1 MTEILEYT
9 SQISCWRRVAQ
20 IQEPFE
26 GGFDGKEYWKNKILK
41 YDVLKECWAAETE
54 VGFVGQDL
62 FDVLATRRDED
73 PSSEKYQK
81 AEKVVWRLLTSTCM
95 QKVTHGK
102 NLLRTPALGTLW
114 DLTENEGKD
123 VEEGTFAEL
132 LRYGSLHFQ
141 QTREEIEK
149 VEPEETGFVIR
160 KGLLEA

>member
-1 MTEILEYT
+1 
-9 SQISCWRRVAQ
+9 
-20 IQEPFE
+20 
-26 GGFDGKEYWKNKILK
+26 
-41 YDVLKECWAAETE
+41 
-54 VGFVGQDL
+54 
-62 FDVLATRRDED
+62 
-73 PSSEKYQK
+73 
-81 AEKVVWRLLTSTCM
+81 M

-132 LRYGSLHFQ
+132 LRYGALHFQ

-149 VEPEETGFVIR
+149 VEPEESGFVIR